1 MVLYRLKYRVPA
13 GSFKNFIDKVF
24 LVQFTHAWPFL
35 KTSYSHRQKFN
46 LVVVLASLHFS
57 QPSLHSIQVIA

>member
-1 MVLYRLKYRVPA
+1 MVLHRLKYRVPV
-13 GSFKNFIDKVF
+13 GSFKSFIDKVF
-24 LVQFTHAWPFL
+24 LVVYSCVAFL

-57 QPSLHSIQVIA
+57 QPCLHSIQVIA